1 LNWPS
6 VHSEL
11 HLIYKI
17 TEFVMY
23 EFNKQMEW
31 WTDGWIHR
39 DRILIYF
46 L

>member
-1 LNWPS
+1 MGKMQVRNYCMGRLNWPS

-23 EFNKQMEW
+23 EFNKQME
-31 WTDGWIHR
+31 
-39 DRILIYF
+39 
-46 L
+46 